1 MAIVEFVYQLWK
13 SYDIVVSR
21 SLSIPMANLHSS
33 QVGRAEVPEMAKKA
47 TKAMADSF
55 IVEELVEVVVVDK
68 KTELNWGG
76 GSPYLGVSEIVQ

>member
-1 MAIVEFVYQLWK
+1 MAIVEFVYQRWK

-21 SLSIPMANLHSS
+21 SLLIPMANLHSS
-33 QVGRAEVPEMAKKA
+33 QVGRAEVPEMAKTA
-47 TKAMADSF
+47 SKAMADSF
-55 IVEELVEVVVVDK
+55 IVEELEVVDK